1 MAKLIRK
8 VQINAPKDEVWSMI
22 ADLGGIVNFH
32 PFVDKSYYTTDQK
45 EGVNAARICELNM
58 GMTVEETALKW
69 VEGKSVTLGIE
80 YIKGPK
86 PPFLSD
92 FTGTIIVRDDGK
104 GGSIVNMEMDWQENF
119 GPLGWAMGN
128 FMVKPQFS
136 KMVPPILN
144 GLKHHA
150 ETGEVVDGEVAN
162 QVRNL
167 ATAMS

>member
-1 MAKLIRK
+1 MAKITREI
-8 VQINAPKDEVWSMI
+8 QINAPKNEVWSMI
-22 ADLGGIVNFH
+22 ADLGGVVNFH

-58 GMTVEETALKW
+58 GVTVQETAVEW
-69 VEGKSVTLGIE
+69 VEGESVTLEIE

-86 PPFLSD
+86 PPFLSNVI
-92 FTGTIIVRDDGK
+92 GKLAVRDDGN
-104 GGSIVNMEMDWQENF
+104 GGTIVDMGIDWQENF

-136 KMVPPILN
+136 KLMPPVLG
-144 GLKHHA
+144 GLKHYA
-150 ETGEVVDGEVAN
+150 ETGELVDGKVAS
-162 QVRNL
+162 QVRKL